1 MLIGRNGLKPFAY
14 MDDWYEID
22 SEKILSLFINSLFIF
37 ACYTISKLDK
47 KE

>member
-1 MLIGRNGLKPFAY
+1 MLIGKNGLKPFAY
-14 MDDWYEID
+14 MGDWYEMD
-22 SEKILSLFINSLFIF
+22 SAKILSLFINSLFIF

>member
-1 MLIGRNGLKPFAY
+1 MPIGWKGLKSAVY
-14 MDDWYEID
+14 MGDLHEMD
-22 SEKILSLFINSLFIF
+22 SAKILSLFINSLFIF

>member
-1 MLIGRNGLKPFAY
+1 MPIRINSLKSVGY
-14 MDDWYEID
+14 MDDCHVMA
-22 SEKILSLFINSLFIF
+22 SAKILSLFINSLFIF

>member
-1 MLIGRNGLKPFAY
+1 MPIGRKGLKSVVY
-14 MDDWYEID
+14 MGDRYEMD
-22 SEKILSLFINSLFIF
+22 SAKILSLFINSLFIF

>member
-1 MLIGRNGLKPFAY
+1 MGRKGLKPFVY
-14 MDDWYEID
+14 MGDWHERA
-22 SEKILSLFINSLFIF
+22 SAKILSLFINSLFIF

>member
-1 MLIGRNGLKPFAY
+1 MTVGRNGLKPVVY
-14 MDDWYEID
+14 MDDWHEMA
-22 SEKILSLFINSLFIF
+22 SAKILPLFINSLFIF

>member
-14 MDDWYEID
+14 MDDWYEIE
-22 SEKILSLFINSLFIF
+22 SAKILSLFINSLFIF

>member
-1 MLIGRNGLKPFAY
+1 
-14 MDDWYEID
+14 MDDWHEMT
-22 SEKILSLFINSLFIF
+22 SAKILSLFINSLFIF

>member
-1 MLIGRNGLKPFAY
+1 MPIGRNGLNLVVY
-14 MDDWYEID
+14 MGDWHEMV
-22 SEKILSLFINSLFIF
+22 SAKILSLFINSLFIF

>member
-1 MLIGRNGLKPFAY
+1 MGRNGLKPFAY

-22 SEKILSLFINSLFIF
+22 SAKILSLFINSLFIF

>member
-22 SEKILSLFINSLFIF
+22 SAKILSLFINSLFIF